1 MKKSAFR
8 LTRGQRT
15 VRNVVIFLLAV
26 AVWVALPK
34 IPLWIIEGQIRA
46 EARRDGVERIEVLWA
61 GAIACEFG
69 DGGHFPLYEYSL
81 PMVLARGGGRLWR
94 GYLTTYEGDAHF
106 GGVSSCPEPQGP
118 ALVYLAEPG
127 NGGIIPENPLI
138 GAWMAAVDLPE
149 EAAAVKSILDFRG
162 GGLSY
167 GTSDRESDDRVI
179 LTTIPRQVTEV
190 NGGSDFPYILE
201 LLDSEGAVLEQV
213 RGSLTDQ
220 WR

>member
-8 LTRGQRT
+8 LTRGQKT
-15 VRNVVIFLLAV
+15 VRNVAIFLVAV
-26 AVWVALPK
+26 AIWTALPK
-34 IPLWIIEGQIRA
+34 IPLWIIEKQIRA

-61 GAIACEFG
+61 GAIACESG
-69 DGGHFPLYEYSL
+69 DGGHFPLYGNSL

-94 GYLTTYEGDAHF
+94 GYLTTYEGDTHF
-106 GGVSSCPEPQGP
+106 GGVSCCPEPRGP

-149 EAAAVKSILDFRG
+149 EVTAVKSILDFRG

-167 GTSDRESDDRVI
+167 GTSDRESGSRVI
-179 LTTIPRQVTEV
+179 LTTIPRQVVEM
-190 NGGSDFPYILE
+190 NGGTDFPYILE
-201 LLDSEGAVLEQV
+201 RLNSEGTVLGQV

>member
-46 EARRDGVERIEVLWA
+46 EARRAGVERIEVLWA
-61 GAIACEFG
+61 GAIACESG

-138 GAWMAAVDLPE
+138 GAWMAAME
-149 EAAAVKSILDFRG
+149 
-162 GGLSY
+162 
-167 GTSDRESDDRVI
+167 REV
-179 LTTIPRQVTEV
+179 
-190 NGGSDFPYILE
+190 GS
-201 LLDSEGAVLEQV
+201 
-213 RGSLTDQ
+213 
-220 WR
+220 